1 MEYPQHISSSGTSN
15 QNGIHCSFP
24 PGVKSKN
31 DISESL
37 WQLRIYPDGGS
48 STLPYGDQPSN
59 ATFIGSPL
67 SSRLDFSS
75 FINSMDDASFAYFS
89 LIREYASRPLQGN
102 ALQYEGLYKAMVS
115 QRPQVE
121 RSSRFSVIEFR
132 LNGSRSRTFAE
143 YDNLRT
149 YLGSDPVNES
159 SGRLFVLEDLP
170 VRVVCLLGSR
180 LGIHP
185 SIFACHYSTEDSS
198 TMSDGITALPS
209 RNLQTTLDGLEYASV
224 NQIPQ
229 DDKKRRFTL
238 RYPITMPRVSAKQ
251 HPDPQICPHWLKPS
265 SRLMDQSAYPNFIVE
280 RGLDTPSLHDKWDAR
295 GEVSELEGQVTYWSQ
310 ILPSGGWNSEYMSSK
325 PLKQVGSSVDVC

>member
-1 MEYPQHISSSGTSN
+1 MENPQHRTSSGTLN
-15 QNGIHCSFP
+15 QNDLHCSLP
-24 PGVKSKN
+24 AGE
-31 DISESL
+31 ISEHGISQSL

-48 STLPYGDQPSN
+48 STLPYRDQPSN
-59 ATFIGSPL
+59 ATFIGSPV

-89 LIREYASRPLQGN
+89 LIREYATRPLQGN

-115 QRPQVE
+115 QRLEDE
-121 RSSRFSVIEFR
+121 RLSRFSVIEFR
-132 LNGSRSRTFAE
+132 PNGSRSRTFAE
-143 YDNLRT
+143 FDNFKT
-149 YLGSDPVNES
+149 YLESDPVNEFS
-159 SGRLFVLEDLP
+159 RRLFILEDLP

-180 LGIHP
+180 LCIHP

-224 NQIPQ
+224 NEIPQ
-229 DDKKRRFTL
+229 DDNKRRFTL
-238 RYPITMPRVSAKQ
+238 RYPITMPSVLAKQ
-251 HPDPQICPHWLKPS
+251 HPDPKICPPWFKPS

-295 GEVSELEGQVTYWSQ
+295 GKVSELEGQVTYWSQ
-310 ILPSGGWNSEYMSSK
+310 ILPSGGWNSECTIS
-325 PLKQVGSSVDVC
+325 QAQGV